1 MAMLEVRN
9 LEVYYGVIQA
19 LKGISFDVEQGEI
32 VALIGANGAGKTTT
46 LHTITGLLSAKAG
59 TISYQG
65 TDITRVPGYK
75 LVKMGIAHV
84 PEGRRVFSN
93 LTVLQNLKMG
103 AYTRSDKGEIEET
116 LKLAQMKLDNRPT
129 LVVYQGGEV
138 ENLPLE
144 DILFL
149 EQQGRQVCIVTRNG
163 GTTTIYGKL
172 SDLLP
177 QLEGAPFVQTHKS
190 YCVHLAQVVKVDEAL
205 RCFVMAGGKNV
216 PIRRLLMGKAKR
228 AWVDFLF
235 AQTRGER

>member
-1 MAMLEVRN
+1 MAALRVAVCEDQEEERERLLAMLAACSVENVPTAFASGEELLAEYRPDQFDLLLMDIYMGDMTGIETVERVR
-9 LEVYYGVIQA
+9 QM
-19 LKGISFDVEQGEI
+19 GESVP
-32 VALIGANGAGKTTT
+32 VAFLTTSADYT
-46 LHTITGLLSAKAG
+46 WESRRLSALMYLEKP
-59 TISYQG
+59 
-65 TDITRVPGYK
+65 VKWEK
-75 LVKMGIAHV
+75 L
-84 PEGRRVFSN
+84 
-93 LTVLQNLKMG
+93 
-103 AYTRSDKGEIEET
+103 EET
-116 LKLAQMKLDNRPT
+116 LKLARMKLDNRPT

-163 GTTTIYGKL
+163 GTTTVYGKL

-177 QLEGAPFVQTHKS
+177 QLEGAPFFQTHKS

>member
-1 MAMLEVRN
+1 MAALRVAVCEDQEEERERLLAMLAACSVENVPTAFASGEELLAEYRPDQFDLLLMDIYMGDMTGIETVERVR
-9 LEVYYGVIQA
+9 QM
-19 LKGISFDVEQGEI
+19 GESVP
-32 VALIGANGAGKTTT
+32 VAFLTTSADYT
-46 LHTITGLLSAKAG
+46 WESRRLSALMYLEK
-59 TISYQG
+59 
-65 TDITRVPGYK
+65 P
-75 LVKMGIAHV
+75 VKW
-84 PEGRRVFSN
+84 ER
-93 LTVLQNLKMG
+93 LE
-103 AYTRSDKGEIEET
+103 D
-116 LKLAQMKLDNRPT
+116 T

-149 EQQGRQVCIVTRNG
+149 EQQGRQVCIVTRNS

-177 QLEGAPFVQTHKS
+177 QLEGAPFFQTHKS